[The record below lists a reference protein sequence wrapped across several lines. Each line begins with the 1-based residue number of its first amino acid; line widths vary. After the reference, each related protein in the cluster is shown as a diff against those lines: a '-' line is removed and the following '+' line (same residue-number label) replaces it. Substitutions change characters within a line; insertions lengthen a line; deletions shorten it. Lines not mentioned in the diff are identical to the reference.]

1 VYASIRSYH
10 LDSGD
15 IDEVMHLIDT
25 EFADQIAG
33 SPGFVAY
40 HSIDCGGGDLCTV
53 SVFQDEA
60 GAERSTEAAAE
71 FVRTHLSHMQ
81 LTRTDMKGGKVDVSR
96 AASEVLE
103 PAHA

>member
-1 VYASIRSYH
+1 MAEI
-10 LDSGD
+10 
-15 IDEVMHLIDT
+15 MHLIDT
-25 EFADQIAG
+25 EFADQLAG

-40 HSIDCGGGDLCTV
+40 QSIDCGNNTLCTI

-60 GAERSTEAAAE
+60 GAERSVEAAGE
-71 FVRTHLSHMQ
+71 FVRTHLSDMQ
-81 LTRTDMKGGKVDVSR
+81 LTRTDVKLGKVDVSR